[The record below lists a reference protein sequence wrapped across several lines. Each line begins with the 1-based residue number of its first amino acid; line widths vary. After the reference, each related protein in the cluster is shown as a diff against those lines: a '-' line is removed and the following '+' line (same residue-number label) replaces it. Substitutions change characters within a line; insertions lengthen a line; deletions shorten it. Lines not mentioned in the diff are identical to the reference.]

1 MNHALSTVVITT
13 HRERP
18 TTPLRR
24 AFALEREHHQALVG
38 FYGLLA
44 VAVIQL
50 SVFGGI
56 HLGFVL
62 ILLAAR
68 VPANLVTHRHDD
80 ELLLRASYGISRA
93 DAARARF
100 WMVLWCQAPLVLGAA
115 WSILARDYGADGSHW
130 STFSSSPGPSTPV
143 LRDHLVDIGLW
154 TAAIIWV
161 HALLG
166 GEANRPGRGPAG
178 ARAIALFLGVSIIEG
193 IVLAGAWWVLRVL
206 EEGDPS
212 AGDPSTMIAT
222 SATAQWITMALAL
235 GSAILVLLWRRR
247 RWIRTA

>member
-1 MNHALSTVVITT
+1 MNHPVSATV
-13 HRERP
+13 
-18 TTPLRR
+18 TTPHRMRPSSPSRR
-24 AFALEREHHQALVG
+24 ALALERRHHRDLAG

-50 SVFGGI
+50 SVLGGI

-68 VPANLVTHRHDD
+68 VPADLVSHRHDD
-80 ELLLRASYGISRA
+80 ERLLRASYGISRA

-100 WMVLWCQAPLVLGAA
+100 WLVLWCQTPLVLGAA
-115 WSILARDYGADGSHW
+115 WSVLARDYGTGGSHW
-130 STFSSSPGPSTPV
+130 STFSYSPGPSTPV

-154 TAAIIWV
+154 TAAVIWV

-193 IVLAGAWWVLRVL
+193 IVLAGAWWVLRAV
-206 EEGDPS
+206 EEGGPNSVDL
-212 AGDPSTMIAT
+212 STMIAT
-222 SATAQWITMALAL
+222 SATAQWVTMVLAL
-235 GSAILVLLWRRR
+235 GTAILVLLWRRR
-247 RWIRTA
+247 RWTRTA